1 MENLDEYLNHLIGF
15 MKETSKLRPATAMAF
30 IVPCCYIEYL
40 TKLYNNGSN
49 NKSYKKFIKDVLSE
63 VNPKYKSFIYKS
75 GDKDL
80 DIQMYHIL
88 RCGIVHSFSL
98 YGDKKK
104 DGDGRKQSI
113 VLGHKNYDEGEHLS
127 SFSNEQI
134 EDACLFIL
142 EDFIEDLEKAT
153 HKLLEIANQKPE
165 IKNNIENWLKE
176 HPFISGL

>member
-1 MENLDEYLNHLIGF
+1 MENLDKYLNHLIGF
-15 MKETSKLRPATAMAF
+15 MKETSKLGTAMAF

-40 TKLYNNGSN
+40 SKLYNKESN
-49 NKSYKKFIKDVLSE
+49 SKSYKKFIQDVLSE
-63 VNPKYKSFIYKS
+63 INPKYKSFVYKS

-98 YGDKKK
+98 YGDKKSK
-104 DGDGRKQSI
+104 EEGGRDQSI
-113 VLGHKNYDEGEHLS
+113 VLGHKDYDEGAHLS

-134 EDACLFIL
+134 KDACLFIL

-165 IKNNIENWLKE
+165 IKNNIENWLKD